1 MIDSILTSAGIPARR
16 TRFKKPPAADSYI
29 VWFDT
34 VTLVGPDVAPWML
47 REHSITIEL
56 YEYKIDETVEAA
68 LEAALNGAGVEWACG
83 DREWIDAS
91 QLYQVI
97 YTFKY
102 HEKRR

>member
-1 MIDSILTSAGIPARR
+1 MIKSILSAAGIPARR
-16 TRFKKPPAADSYI
+16 TRFKNPPKADSYL

-34 VTLVGPDVAPWML
+34 VTLIGPDLTPWML

-56 YEYKIDETVEAA
+56 YECKIDETAEAA
-68 LEAALNGAGVEWACG
+68 LEAALDSAGVEWACG
-83 DREWIDAS
+83 DREWIETT